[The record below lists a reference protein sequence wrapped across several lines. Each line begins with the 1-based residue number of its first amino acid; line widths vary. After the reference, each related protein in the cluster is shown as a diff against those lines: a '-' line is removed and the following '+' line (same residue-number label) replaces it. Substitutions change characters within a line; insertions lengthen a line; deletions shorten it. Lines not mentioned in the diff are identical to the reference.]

1 VIRRRT
7 LVLLIAICV
16 GHVLLIS
23 AQVQSRSGLPLV
35 ESAAFASF
43 AGVQRA
49 TGSVVDFWR
58 GLWSHYAGLRGAAA
72 ENEQLKQQV
81 LQLQG
86 QVQAEH
92 AIASEAQ
99 DLQNALGLKQTIPAP
114 TVAARVIAGGPS
126 PGALTVTIDRGSSDG
141 ITSDMPVIGAA
152 GVVGRVINRPMP
164 HAAQVQLLIGRSPS
178 AAANTVG
185 AAAAVTFEKSGS
197 GGIVV
202 GGVAE
207 SYLRADYVSNL
218 ADVQVGERVVTSGLD
233 GIFPAGY
240 LVGTVAQSDRGAT
253 YRTVLVKPAVD
264 FSHLDIVLVVL
275 QAPQPP
281 QTFAPDPVPPA
292 RPAPGGGRGRG
303 GA

>member
-1 VIRRRT
+1 MIRRRT
-7 LVLLIAICV
+7 LYLLIVICL

-23 AQVQSRSGLPLV
+23 AQVQSRSGLPLI

-43 AGVQRA
+43 AGVQRG

-58 GLWSHYAGLRGAAA
+58 NLWSHYAGLRGVAA

-86 QVQAEH
+86 QVQAEQ

-99 DLQNALGLKQTIPAP
+99 ALQDALSLKQSIPAP

-141 ITSDMPVIGAA
+141 VTTDMPVIGAA

-164 HAAQVQLLIGRSPS
+164 HAAQVQLLIGRSPA

-185 AAAAVTFEKSGS
+185 AAAAVTFEKSGA

-207 SYLRADYVSNL
+207 SLLRADYVSNL
-218 ADVQVGERVVTSGLD
+218 ADVKVGERVLTSGLD

-240 LVGTVAQSDRGAT
+240 LVGSVAQSDRGT
-253 YRTVLVKPAVD
+253 SYRTVLVKPAVD
-264 FSHLDIVLVVL
+264 FSHLDVVLVVL
-275 QAPQPP
+275 QPPQAPQN
-281 QTFAPDPVPPA
+281 FAPDPVPPA
-292 RPAPGGGRGRG
+292 KPAASGRGRG